1 MRIERLGLTRYGRF
15 TDHGLDFGPRPTGA
29 DFHLVYGPN
38 EAGKSTTLAAWLDLL
53 YGIGTQS
60 PYSFLHPYAT
70 MRIDAVLEM
79 GGTERRFARIK
90 RPQASLLGDADQP
103 LPDASILAELGGI
116 GRDAYKAMFSLDEET
131 LVAGGESILASRGDL
146 GQLLFSASAGLA
158 ALTRR
163 LDTLRASAETFH
175 KPRAHKTGLAE
186 LKGRLAALRDE
197 RAAIDTLAADHHRLV
212 AEEAAAD
219 TAYREAVAKRG
230 AVKARLESILRIL
243 SALPRRDALA
253 ELVARRAG
261 LPAPAMLP
269 AGLAEALPRLQALEV
284 ELATRSAALAE
295 EAETLAS
302 EHAAITED
310 PAALALAERFA
321 ALQETLGSRERSA
334 ALDLPDRRQQLSDAG
349 HAVATLLRRLGRAD
363 EQRPEALLI
372 DTARAARLN
381 DLIEARSGIE
391 AEFAAARS
399 EQGASAARLAEAE
412 AALAASAGNAAPL
425 DAAAAAELRTI
436 LAMIR
441 SDDPEGT
448 LARAAA
454 EAKRSE
460 TRLGDAMA
468 LLAPFAGDAPAL
480 AALITPSAAMIAD
493 WRSRRQRAEAALVQS
508 AADVSRLA
516 NETARLQAEA
526 EALAV
531 RSSARAEAEAEAARA
546 ARDAAW
552 TAHRERLDA
561 ASADSFEAALRRD
574 DAAMLARLDHVGEA
588 ARRAEIATK
597 LAVTRAEADRAAAL
611 RAEAEAALHAIDA
624 AIRAAGDAFAPG
636 LAARAGLD
644 GLEEWLRRRDQALEA
659 FAAAKEARGTL
670 SAADGA
676 VRAATARL
684 GEALARAGDNP
695 EELML
700 GALAAHAEERLARWA
715 GQNAD
720 RQRLDERRREQRER
734 LAALKAAEARDA
746 DWQAEWQVAL
756 AATWL
761 GDAPVPPT
769 PRIVRDSLA
778 VLGELSKA
786 LPIATSLADRIRKM
800 EEDRGAYASAIH
812 AFAAELGLAA
822 DIDAGPLATK
832 IAARIEA
839 AGSAARKRAE
849 LDARSA
855 RHGEAATR
863 LATQQAELSRQ
874 RSAVTETLGVAT
886 LADAAALLARLAER
900 ERLEADIEAARRDIR
915 AGLEAASFDEAEATL
930 ATVDRDALAAEKL
943 ALEQEGDDLDQRCRE
958 LFAAKSKAEDRL
970 AAIGGDGRVAAIE
983 AARRTVLV
991 EIEEG
996 ALAFLRLTAGIAAA
1010 ETAIRLYRE
1019 RHRSAMMM
1027 RASDAFRTISR
1038 GAYSGL
1044 AAEPAKDGERL
1055 IALIAGGGSR
1065 EANELSKGTRFQL
1078 YLALRVAG
1086 YHEFAAGGR
1095 SVPFIA
1101 DDIMESFDDFRA
1113 EEAFRLF
1120 AGMAAV
1126 GQVIY
1131 LTHHRHLIPIA
1142 QSVCP
1147 EVRIH
1152 RLDRT
1157 GAPEVVDALAS

>member
-15 TDHGLDFGPRPTGA
+15 TDHGLDFGRKPSGA

-79 GGTERRFARIK
+79 GGAERRFARIK
-90 RPQASLLGDADQP
+90 RPQASLLDGADRP
-103 LPDASILAELGGI
+103 LPDAAILAELGGI

-163 LDTLRASAETFH
+163 LDALKASADAFH

-186 LKGRLAALRDE
+186 LKGRLATLRDE
-197 RAAIDTLAADHHRLV
+197 RAAIDTLAADHHRLI

-219 TAYREAVAKRG
+219 AAYRDAVAKRG
-230 AVKARLESILRIL
+230 AVKARLEQVMRIL
-243 SALPRRDALA
+243 AALPRRDALA

-269 AGLAEALPRLQALEV
+269 AGLAEDLPRLQALEV

-295 EAETLAS
+295 EAETLDA
-302 EHAAITED
+302 ERAAITED

-334 ALDLPDRRQQLSDAG
+334 ALDLPDRRQQLSDASQ
-349 HAVATLLRRLGRAD
+349 AVASLLRRLGRAD
-363 EQRPEALLI
+363 EERPEALLI

-391 AEFAAARS
+391 AELAAARS

-412 AALAASAGNAAPL
+412 AALAASAGNAMPL
-425 DAAAAAELRTI
+425 DASAAAELRTM
-436 LAMIR
+436 LAVIR
-441 SDDPEGT
+441 SEDADGV

-460 TRLGDAMA
+460 ARLGDAMA
-468 LLAPFAGDAPAL
+468 LLAPFAGDATAL
-480 AALITPSAAMIAD
+480 AALIAPSAAMIAD
-493 WRSRRQRAEAALVQS
+493 WRSRRQRAEAALVQY
-508 AADVSRLA
+508 AADVGRLA
-516 NETARLQAEA
+516 NESARLQAEA
-526 EALAV
+526 EALAD
-531 RSSARAEAEAEAARA
+531 RSSARAEAEAEAARI

-561 ASADSFEAALRRD
+561 TSADSFESALRRD
-574 DAAMLARLDHVGEA
+574 DAAVLARLAHVGEA
-588 ARRAEIATK
+588 ARRAEIATT
-597 LAVTRAEADRAAAL
+597 LAVTRAEAERAATLHAEADAAL
-611 RAEAEAALHAIDA
+611 RAIDE
-624 AIRAAGDAFAPG
+624 AIRAAGDALAPG

-659 FAAAKEARGTL
+659 FAAAREARGAVATAD
-670 SAADGA
+670 AA
-676 VRAATARL
+676 VQAATARL
-684 GEALARAGDNP
+684 GEALARAGDSV
-695 EELML
+695 EGLRL
-700 GALAAHAEERLARWA
+700 AALAAHAEDRLARWS
-715 GQNAD
+715 GETAD
-720 RQRLDERRREQRER
+720 RKQLDDRRREHGQRM
-734 LAALKAAEARDA
+734 AALKEAESRDA
-746 DWQAEWQVAL
+746 AWQAEWHSAL

-761 GDAPVPPT
+761 GGDGVPPT
-769 PRIVRDSLA
+769 PRVVRDSLA
-778 VLGELSKA
+778 VLGELAKA
-786 LPIATSLADRIRKM
+786 ADRAAALADRIRKM
-800 EEDRGAYASAIH
+800 EDDRSAYAAAIH
-812 AFAAELGLAA
+812 AFAVELGLAP
-822 DIDAGPLATK
+822 DGDVGPLAAK
-832 IAARIEA
+832 IGARIEA
-839 AGSAARKRAE
+839 AGAAARKRGE
-849 LDARSA
+849 LDARFA
-855 RHGEAATR
+855 RHSEAVDR
-863 LATQQAELSRQ
+863 LTTQQETLSRR

-886 LADAAALLARLAER
+886 LAEAAALLARLAER

-915 AGLEAASFDEAEATL
+915 IGLDVPSFEDAEAAL
-930 ATVDRDALAAEKL
+930 ATADRDALAAERL
-943 ALEQEGDDLDQRCRE
+943 ALEQESEDLDQRRQE
-958 LFAAKSKAEDRL
+958 LFVAKSKAEDRL
-970 AAIGGDGRVAAIE
+970 KAIGGDGRVAAIE

-1019 RHRSAMMM
+1019 RHRSQMMM

-1044 AAEPAKDGERL
+1044 AAEPAKEGERL

-1065 EANELSKGTRFQL
+1065 EASELSKGTRFQL

-1142 QSVCP
+1142 RSVCP

-1157 GAPEVVDALAS
+1157 EAGEVVDALAS

>member
-15 TDHGLDFGPRPTGA
+15 TDHALDFGPKPAGA

-79 GGTERRFARIK
+79 GGAERRFARIK
-90 RPQASLLGDADQP
+90 RPQASLLDGADQP
-103 LPDASILAELGGI
+103 LPDAAILAELGGI

-163 LDTLRASAETFH
+163 LDALKASAETFH

-186 LKGRLAALRDE
+186 LKGRLATLRDE
-197 RAAIDTLAADHHRLV
+197 RAAIDTLAADHHRLT

-219 TAYREAVAKRG
+219 AAYREAVAKRG
-230 AVKARLESILRIL
+230 EVKARLERVLRIL
-243 SALPRRDALA
+243 AALPRRDAMA

-269 AGLAEALPRLQALEV
+269 AGLAEELPRLQALEV

-302 EHAAITED
+302 ERAAIVED
-310 PAALALAERFA
+310 PAALALADRFD

-349 HAVATLLRRLGRAD
+349 HAVATLLRRLGRQD
-363 EQRPEALLI
+363 EERPGALLI
-372 DTARAARLN
+372 DTARAARL
-381 DLIEARSGIE
+381 DALIDARSGIE
-391 AEFAAARS
+391 AQLEAARA
-399 EQGASAARLAEAE
+399 EEGASAARLAEAE
-412 AALAASAGNAAPL
+412 GALAASAGNAAPL

-441 SDDPEGT
+441 SDDPEGA
-448 LARAAA
+448 LARATA
-454 EAKRSE
+454 EARRSE

-468 LLAPFAGDAPAL
+468 LLAPFPGDAAAL
-480 AALITPSAAMIAD
+480 AALITPSPAMIAD
-493 WRSRRQRAEAALVQS
+493 WRSRRQRAEAALVQYS
-508 AADVSRLA
+508 ADAVRLA
-516 NETARLQAEA
+516 NEIARLQAEA
-526 EALAV
+526 EALAA
-531 RSSARAEAEAEAARA
+531 RSSARAEAEAEAARI

-552 TAHRERLDA
+552 TAHRERLDL

-574 DAAMLARLDHVGEA
+574 DAAMLARLAHVGDA
-588 ARRAEIATK
+588 ARRAEIATT
-597 LAVTRAEADRAAAL
+597 LAVTRAEAERAAAL
-611 RAEAEAALHAIDA
+611 RAEAEAELRAIDEV
-624 AIRAAGDAFAPG
+624 IRAAGDALAPG
-636 LAARAGLD
+636 LVARAGLD
-644 GLEEWLRRRDQALEA
+644 GLEEWLRRREQVLEA
-659 FAAAKEARGTL
+659 FAAAKEARGAVAMAE
-670 SAADGA
+670 AAI
-676 VRAATARL
+676 RSATARL
-684 GEALARAGDNP
+684 GDALARTGDKA
-695 EELML
+695 EELSL
-700 GALAAHAEERLARWA
+700 GALAAHAEDRLTRWS
-715 GQNAD
+715 GQIAD
-720 RQRLDERRREQRER
+720 RQRLDERRRDQGER

-746 DWQAEWQVAL
+746 AWQAEWRAAL
-756 AATWL
+756 ATTWL
-761 GDAPVPPT
+761 GEDSVPPT

-778 VLGELSKA
+778 VLGELGKA
-786 LPIATSLADRIRKM
+786 AEKAAALADRIRKM
-800 EEDRGAYASAIH
+800 EDDRSAYAAQIRAI
-812 AFAAELGLAA
+812 AEELGLATDG
-822 DIDAGPLATK
+822 DIGPLAMR
-832 IAARIEA
+832 IGSRIEA
-839 AGSAARKRAE
+839 AGANARKRAE
-849 LDARSA
+849 LDARLA
-855 RHGEAATR
+855 RHGEAAGR
-863 LATQQAELSRQ
+863 LTLQQESFSRQ
-874 RSAVTETLGVAT
+874 RDTMTETLGVAT
-886 LADAAALLARLAER
+886 LAEGAALLGRLAER
-900 ERLEADIEAARRDIR
+900 GRLEADIEAARRDIR
-915 AGLEAASFDEAEATL
+915 KGLEATSFDEAEAVL
-930 ATVDRDALAAEKL
+930 ASVDRDALAAERL
-943 ALEQEGDDLDQRCRE
+943 ALEQESEDLDQRCRE

-970 AAIGGDGRVAAIE
+970 AAVGGDGRVAAIE

-996 ALAFLRLTAGIAAA
+996 ALAFLRLTAGITAA

-1019 RHRSAMMM
+1019 RHRSQMMM

-1038 GAYSGL
+1038 GAYAGL
-1044 AAEPAKDGERL
+1044 TAEPAKDGERL
-1055 IALIAGGGSR
+1055 IARIAGGGSR
-1065 EANELSKGTRFQL
+1065 EASELSKGTRFQL

-1142 QSVCP
+1142 ESVCP

-1157 GAPEVVDALAS
+1157 ETGEVVDALAS

>member
-15 TDHGLDFGPRPTGA
+15 TDHALDFGPKPAGA
-29 DFHLVYGPN
+29 DFHLVYGAN

-53 YGIGTQS
+53 YGIGAQS

-79 GGTERRFARIK
+79 GGAERRFARIK
-90 RPQASLLGDADQP
+90 RPQASLLDGADQP
-103 LPDASILAELGGI
+103 LPDAAILAELGGI
-116 GRDAYKAMFSLDEET
+116 GRDAYKAMFSLDEKT
-131 LVAGGESILASRGDL
+131 LEAGGDSILASQGDL

-163 LDTLRASAETFH
+163 LDALKASAETFH
-175 KPRAHKTGLAE
+175 KPRAHRTGLAE
-186 LKGRLAALRDE
+186 LKGRLATLRDE
-197 RAAIDTLAADHHRLV
+197 RAAIDTLAADHHRLT
-212 AEEAAAD
+212 AEQAAAD
-219 TAYREAVAKRG
+219 AAYREAVAKRG
-230 AVKARLESILRIL
+230 AVKARLERVLRIL
-243 SALPRRDALA
+243 AALPRRDALE
-253 ELVARRAG
+253 ELVVRRTD
-261 LPAPAMLP
+261 LPAPALLP
-269 AGLAEALPRLQALEV
+269 AGLAEDLPRLQALEV

-295 EAETLAS
+295 EAEALAA
-302 EHAAITED
+302 ERAAIVED
-310 PAALALAERFA
+310 PAALALADRFA

-334 ALDLPDRRQQLSDAG
+334 ALDLPDRRQQLSDDR
-349 HAVATLLRRLGRAD
+349 HAVATLLRRLGRPD
-363 EQRPEALLI
+363 EERPEALLI

-381 DLIEARSGIE
+381 DLIEVRSGIE
-391 AEFAAARS
+391 AELAAAKS
-399 EQGASAARLAEAE
+399 EQGASAERLAEAE
-412 AALAASAGNAAPL
+412 AALAASAGNGAPL
-425 DAAAAAELRTI
+425 DAAAAAELRAI

-441 SDDPEGT
+441 SDDPEGA
-448 LARAAA
+448 LGRATA
-454 EAKRSE
+454 EARRRE
-460 TRLGDAMA
+460 ARLGDAMA
-468 LLAPFAGDAPAL
+468 LLAPFADDAAAL
-480 AALITPSAAMIAD
+480 AALIAPSAAMIAD
-493 WRSRRQRAEAALVQS
+493 WRERRRRADAARVQY

-516 NETARLQAEA
+516 NEIARLQAEA
-526 EALAV
+526 AALSERA
-531 RSSARAEAEAEAARA
+531 SARVDAEADAARA

-561 ASADSFEAALRRD
+561 ASADSFEAALRRN
-574 DAAMLARLDHVGEA
+574 DAAMLARLAHVGDA
-588 ARRAEIATK
+588 ARRAEIATT
-597 LAVTRAEADRAAAL
+597 LAVTRAEAERAAAL
-611 RAEAEAALHAIDA
+611 RTEAEAELRRIDE
-624 AIRAAGDAFAPG
+624 AIRAAGDALAPG
-636 LAARAGLD
+636 ITTRAGLD

-659 FAAAKEARGTL
+659 FAAAKEARGAAA
-670 SAADGA
+670 SAEAM
-676 VRAATARL
+676 VQAATARL
-684 GEALARAGDNP
+684 GDALARTGDST
-695 EELML
+695 EGLKL
-700 GALAAHAEERLARWA
+700 GALAAHAEDRLARWS

-720 RQRLDERRREQRER
+720 RKQLDDRRREHGER
-734 LAALKAAEARDA
+734 IAALKEAESRDA
-746 DWQAEWQVAL
+746 AWQAEWHSAL

-761 GDAPVPPT
+761 GGEGTLPT

-778 VLGELSKA
+778 VLGELGKA
-786 LPIATSLADRIRKM
+786 AEKAAALADRIRKM
-800 EEDRGAYASAIH
+800 EDDRSAYAAAIR
-812 AFAAELGLAA
+812 ALAAELGLDA
-822 DIDAGPLATK
+822 DGDVGPLA
-832 IAARIEA
+832 ARVGARVEA
-839 AGSAARKRAE
+839 AVTAAQKRGA
-849 LDARSA
+849 LDARLA

-863 LATQQAELSRQ
+863 LAAQHDDFSRQ
-874 RSAVTETLGVAT
+874 KIAVTGALGVAT
-886 LADAAALLARLAER
+886 LAEAAALLARLAER
-900 ERLEADIEAARRDIR
+900 ERLESDIETARRDIR
-915 AGLEAASFDEAEATL
+915 ASLDAASFEDAEAVL
-930 ATVDRDALAAEKL
+930 AAADRDALAAERL
-943 ALEQEGDDLDQRCRE
+943 AMEQESEDLDQRCRE

-1019 RHRSAMMM
+1019 RHRSAMMR

-1055 IALIAGGGSR
+1055 IARIAGGGSR
-1065 EANELSKGTRFQL
+1065 EAGELSKGTRFQL

-1142 QSVCP
+1142 ESVCP

-1152 RLDRT
+1152 RLDRA
-1157 GAPEVVDALAS
+1157 GSGEVVDALAS